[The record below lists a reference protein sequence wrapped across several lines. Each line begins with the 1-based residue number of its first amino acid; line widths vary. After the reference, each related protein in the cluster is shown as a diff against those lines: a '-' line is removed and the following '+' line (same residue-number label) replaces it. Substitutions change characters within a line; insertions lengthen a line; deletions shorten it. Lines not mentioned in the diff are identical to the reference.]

1 LNLRQANSCL
11 VHPLTATLAERV
23 GNPPENA
30 GTARSAAIVP
40 PRGLGGFWAL
50 IAVQFQNAFS
60 DNALKWLVS
69 FLVLEAAL
77 SKQQRDLWFILV
89 VPLLFAVPFLLF
101 SIPGGYFADKY
112 SKRDVTIGTKLFEL
126 VVMGLATLAFA
137 RNRLDIAG
145 IALFLACTQGALF
158 GPTKYALLPELLPE
172 SKLSW
177 GNGVIEFTTLLSAI
191 FAALAG
197 GFLATH
203 FRGRQVWSGVVFLA
217 LTVFGLL
224 ISLRITRVPPA
235 DPARRFD
242 WNVPREF
249 FAEFRRMRRD
259 NILAVAVLANTF
271 FWFLGSL
278 LLLNIVL
285 YATDI
290 LRVDEAHSSY
300 LLAALSL
307 GIGIGSF
314 VAGYASR
321 GKIEHGMVLP
331 GMAGIIAMAALL
343 SRPGLSFIAVAV
355 LLSLL
360 GIAGGFFVVPVNAL
374 IQRRPKPEEKGRTI
388 AVANLLSF
396 VGVALQPLAQYAM
409 LRLGHPD
416 PSRVFLL
423 SAVMTLL
430 MGVILARMMPDLGPR
445 ALHWTRLRP
454 RATL

>member
-1 LNLRQANSCL
+1 VDDAPDNSAFGRDL
-11 VHPLTATLAERV
+11 SPASA
-23 GNPPENA
+23 PPH
-30 GTARSAAIVP
+30 
-40 PRGLGGFWAL
+40 GLGGFWAL
-50 IAVQFQNAFS
+50 VAVQFQNAFS

-69 FLVLEAAL
+69 FLILEGAL
-77 SKQQRDLWFILV
+77 SKAQRDLWFILV
-89 VPLLFAVPFLLF
+89 VPLLFAVPFLFF

-112 SKRDVTIGTKLFEL
+112 SKRSVTLATKVFEL
-126 VVMGLATLAFA
+126 VVMGLATFAFA
-137 RNRLDIAG
+137 RNRLDLACV
-145 IALFLACTQGALF
+145 ALFLACTQGAIF

-177 GNGVIEFTTLLSAI
+177 GNGIIELTTLLSAI

-203 FRGRQVWSGVVFLA
+203 FRGRQVWSGVVFLT
-217 LTVFGLL
+217 LTIIGLL
-224 ISLRITRVPPA
+224 TALRIPRFPAA
-235 DPARRFD
+235 DPGRRFD
-242 WNVPREF
+242 WNFPREF
-249 FAEFRRMRRD
+249 FAECGRIRRD
-259 NILAVAVLANTF
+259 NVLWVAVLANTF

-285 YATDI
+285 YATDV

-314 VAGYASR
+314 FAGYASR

-331 GMAGIIAMAALL
+331 GMFGIIAMATCL
-343 SRPGLSFIAVAV
+343 SRPGLSFAAVAT

-360 GIAGGFFVVPVNAL
+360 GTAGGFFVVPVNAL
-374 IQRRPKPEEKGRTI
+374 IQRRPASEEKGRTI

-423 SAVMTLL
+423 SAGMTLL
-430 MGVILARMMPDLGPR
+430 MGIVLIRLMPDLGPR
-445 ALHWTRLRP
+445 ALDWTRLRA
-454 RATL
+454 RTTL

>member
-1 LNLRQANSCL
+1 VPDHQVTLPTSTAARGPSTS
-11 VHPLTATLAERV
+11 LT
-23 GNPPENA
+23 
-30 GTARSAAIVP
+30 
-40 PRGLGGFWAL
+40 GFWAL

-69 FLVLEAAL
+69 FLVLGTAAN
-77 SKQQRDLWFILV
+77 KQQRDLWFILV

-112 SKRDVTIGTKLFEL
+112 RKRTVTIGTKFFEL
-126 VVMGLATLAFA
+126 IVMGLATFALAS
-137 RNRLDIAG
+137 NRLDLAG
-145 IALFLACTQGALF
+145 VALFLACTQGAIF

-177 GNGVIEFTTLLSAI
+177 GNGIIELTTLLSAI

-197 GFLATH
+197 GFLATQ
-203 FRGRQVWSGVVFLA
+203 FRGRQVWSGVVFLS
-217 LTVFGLL
+217 LTVLGLL
-224 ISLRITRVPPA
+224 TSLKITRVPAA
-235 DPARRFD
+235 DPDRRFD
-242 WNVPREF
+242 WNVPHEF
-249 FAEFRRMRRD
+249 FVETGRLWRN
-259 NILAVAVLANTF
+259 NILRVAVLANTF

-290 LRVDEAHSSY
+290 LHVDDQHSSY

-314 VAGYASR
+314 LAGYASA

-331 GMAGIIAMAALL
+331 GLIGIVVMAAILA
-343 SRPGLSFIAVAV
+343 SPGLSFAVVA
-355 LLSLL
+355 LLLALL
-360 GIAGGFFVVPVNAL
+360 GTAGGFFVVPINAL
-374 IQRRPKPEEKGRTI
+374 IQRIPAAEEKGRTI

-396 VGVALQPLAQYAM
+396 VGVALQPLAQYGM

-416 PSRVFLL
+416 PSRVFLV
-423 SAVMTLL
+423 AAAMTLV
-430 MGVILARMMPDLGPR
+430 MGVILVRMMPDLSSR
-445 ALHWTRLRP
+445 ARDWTRLRP